1 MKETREI
8 IQKPAAERVELE
20 QPFDVQMPSTNGGY
34 GAYREIYASEGMQL
48 MDYWRAIRKRL
59 WLVIGVAVLI
69 TTITAIYM
77 ARRPNIYQA
86 RAQVQVDLEQSN
98 PDLVSTNDRRLGMA
112 NPDPAYFNTQ
122 LQLLNS
128 ETLLRRV
135 VKEMSLDS
143 NKEFQITKAEEST
156 SAWRSFLKT
165 IGLASDEKKK
175 NEKTVSDVS
184 VTASPSVA
192 SSEEIAEAVR
202 LAPYVDLIRRN
213 LTIDP
218 VREARATFKDTRLID
233 ISFRHTNPEMAAM
246 IVNGIADVF
255 TKQNQEKRTGKNV
268 KTSDFLEDRV
278 ANLQSQIKSDE
289 IKLADLKKSSGIIN
303 LDSDSTIVLQRLE
316 GLNKQLLDAENA
328 RKNAEANYNA
338 VRNDKSKVNAL
349 AEAETI
355 RYTTERE
362 NSIQSSRIKTAE
374 TVTQLKAE
382 REKLLQ
388 TFQPTADE
396 VVELDKRIALLEN
409 GLKEQQGKME
419 QDLKEFRTR
428 VSTTILDNLKT
439 KYLQAKE
446 QEDKIR
452 SAYSQQY
459 NEAQAQNQSGIVIRL
474 LEQTITTNK
483 GFLENLNKQVA
494 SNDLVAQGTD
504 NNISIAEIAIPP
516 ETPIAPRRLTTVL
529 AALFLSTLFGAGLAL
544 FLEYLDD
551 TIRTTEEV
559 ENVLRLPA
567 LAVIP
572 TIDSMPKRRLLLVGG
587 NNAEDEEARANSEL
601 LINNDPRSSLAEAY
615 RQLRTSILL
624 STAGHAP
631 KSLLITSSLPSEGK
645 TTTAVNT
652 AISLAQTGAKVLVID
667 ADMRR
672 PRLHSVFGVSN
683 GEGLSTILSSDLKTE
698 EILKIVQYENDSKL
712 HLLPSGPIPPN
723 PAELIGSE
731 QMAKLLK
738 TMSEN
743 FTHVVVDSP
752 PIASFTDGVL
762 VASMVDGV
770 ILVVHSG
777 KSSRNVV
784 RRSRQLLQDINAK
797 IFGVV
802 LNNVNLRSQDSYY
815 YYQSYYQRDY
825 YRSGEEE

>member
-8 IQKPAAERVELE
+8 IQKPIAERVELE
-20 QPFDVQMPSTNGGY
+20 RQFEPQYPTTGGGY
-34 GAYREIYASEGMQL
+34 GGYREIYASEGMQL
-48 MDYWRAIRKRL
+48 SDYWRAIRKRL
-59 WLVIGVAVLI
+59 WLVIGVTVLI
-69 TTITAIYM
+69 TTLTAIYM

-98 PDLVSTNDRRLGMA
+98 PELVTSDRRIGMS

-135 VKEMSLDS
+135 VRELSLDS
-143 NKEFQITKAEEST
+143 NKDFQTAKAEESV
-156 SAWRSFLKT
+156 SAWRSLLRT
-165 IGLASDEKKK
+165 IGLASDDKKK
-175 NEKTVSDVS
+175 NDKAISDVS

-202 LAPYVDLIRRN
+202 LAPYVDLLRRN
-213 LTIDP
+213 LGVEP

-233 ISFRHTNPEMAAM
+233 ISFRHSNPELAALV
-246 IVNGIADVF
+246 VNGIAEVF

-268 KTSDFLEDRV
+268 KTSDFLQDRV
-278 ANLQSQIKSDE
+278 ANLQSEIKADE
-289 IKLADLKKSSGIIN
+289 IKLQNLKNSSGIIS
-303 LDSDSTIVLQRLE
+303 LDENSTIVLQRLE
-316 GLNKQLLDAENA
+316 GLNKQLLDAENS

-338 VRNDKSKVNAL
+338 VKSDQSKIKSL

-362 NSIQSSRIKTAE
+362 NAVLTTRNKTFE
-374 TVTQLKAE
+374 SVTQLKAE

-388 TFQPTADE
+388 VYQPTADE
-396 VVELDKRIALLEN
+396 VVEIDNRIATLEK
-409 GLKEQQGKME
+409 GLKEQQDKME
-419 QDLKEFRTR
+419 NDLKEFRNR

-452 SAYSQQY
+452 SAFNQQY
-459 NEAQAQNQSGIVIRL
+459 NEAQGQNQAGIVIRL
-474 LEQTITTNK
+474 LEQNITTNK
-483 GFLENLNKQVA
+483 GFLDNLNKQQ
-494 SNDLVAQGTD
+494 SQNDIEAQGTD

-516 ETPIAPRRLTTVL
+516 DTPIAPRRLTTVL

-559 ENVLRLPA
+559 ENFLRLPA
-567 LAVIP
+567 LAAIP
-572 TIDSMPKRRLLLVGG
+572 TIESMPKRRLLLVGG
-587 NNAEDEEARANSEL
+587 NSNDDEEAKPSSEL
-601 LINNDPRSSLAEAY
+601 LINTDPRSSLAEAY

-683 GEGLSTILSSDLKTE
+683 AEGLSTILSSEMKTDD
-698 EILKIVQYENDSKL
+698 ILNIIQFEPDAKL

-731 QMAKLLK
+731 QMANLLK
-738 TMSEN
+738 AMQEN

-777 KSSRNVV
+777 KSSRQVV

-797 IFGVV
+797 LFGVV
-802 LNNVNLRSQDSYY
+802 LNNVNLRSQDNYY
-815 YYQSYYQRDY
+815 YYQSYYHRDY
-825 YRSGEEE
+825 YRSSEEE